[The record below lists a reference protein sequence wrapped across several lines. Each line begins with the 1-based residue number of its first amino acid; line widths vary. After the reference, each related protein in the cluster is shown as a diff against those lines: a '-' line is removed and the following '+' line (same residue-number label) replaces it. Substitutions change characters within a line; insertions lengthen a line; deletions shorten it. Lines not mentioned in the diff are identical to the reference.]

1 MESEL
6 IEARIKEA
14 EGQIGVWS
22 EQAQYAVEKVA
33 EWRGA
38 LQALR
43 RLKADSEKQEG
54 SAPGERVYTVDEVGA

>member
-1 MESEL
+1 MDNAL
-6 IEARIKEA
+6 IEERIKEA
-14 EGQIGVWS
+14 EAQIGVWS

-43 RLKADSEKQEG
+43 RLKVDGEKKQEA
-54 SAPGERVYTVDEVGA
+54 APVYTVDEVGA

>member
-1 MESEL
+1 MDHEL

-14 EGQIGVWS
+14 EAQIGVWS
-22 EQAQYAVEKVA
+22 EQAQYAMEKVA

-43 RLKADSEKQEG
+43 RLKADSDGEKKG
-54 SAPGERVYTVDEVGA
+54 ADVFIVDEVGA